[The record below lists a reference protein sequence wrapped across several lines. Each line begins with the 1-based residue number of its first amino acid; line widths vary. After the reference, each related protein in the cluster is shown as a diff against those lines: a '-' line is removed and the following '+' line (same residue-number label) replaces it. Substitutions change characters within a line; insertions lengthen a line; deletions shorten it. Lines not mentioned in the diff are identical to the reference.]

1 MTPELEKQVVS
12 LIEAAKQAG
21 SDAASCIADQAPE
34 VIEQML
40 AWEMAK
46 SVAGLLVCLSLAI
59 LFLWCGRKLK
69 KLGDDDYP
77 PPAMPYGVAV
87 VCTVLFVVCAM
98 NIIKIKIAPKVVIL
112 EIAEKVVRGK

>member
-12 LIEAAKQAG
+12 LFEAAKQAG
-21 SDAASCIADQAPE
+21 SDAASFIADQAPE

-46 SVAGLLVCLSLAI
+46 SVSWLLVCLSLAI
-59 LFLWCGRKLK
+59 LFLWCGRKLT

-77 PPAMPYGVAV
+77 PPAVPYVFAV
-87 VCTVLFVVCAM
+87 VCTVIFVVCAM
-98 NIIKIKIAPKVVIL
+98 DIIKIKIAPKVVIL
-112 EIAEKVVRGK
+112 EIAADLARGK